1 MDAAEECILH
11 SQIHGW
17 DQCCHMPFLSNRRK
31 NSKHKQDLKVSQLNE
46 DNNEAK
52 IELSFKMEDGKV
64 KVMQKNQ

>member
-11 SQIHGW
+11 SQIHGS
-17 DQCCHMPFLSNRRK
+17 DQCCHMPFLPNRR
-31 NSKHKQDLKVSQLNE
+31 NSKHKQGLKVSQLNE
-46 DNNEAK
+46 DNDEAK

>member
-1 MDAAEECILH
+1 
-11 SQIHGW
+11 
-17 DQCCHMPFLSNRRK
+17 MPFLSNRKK

-46 DNNEAK
+46 DNDEAK